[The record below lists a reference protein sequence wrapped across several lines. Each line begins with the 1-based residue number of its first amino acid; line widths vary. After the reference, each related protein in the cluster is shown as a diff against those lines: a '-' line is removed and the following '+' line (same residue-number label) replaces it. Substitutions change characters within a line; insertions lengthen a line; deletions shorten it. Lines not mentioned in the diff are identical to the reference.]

1 MFYPLKYYMNEES
14 ITCHCYFESD
24 PHNKITLTL
33 QPTDTVCYLYDELMK
48 RYNLKRGDFV
58 LYYKV

>member
-1 MFYPLKYYMNEES
+1 MNEES

-33 QPTDTVCYLYDELMK
+33 QPTDTVNYLYDELMK